1 MDKVANVGSMGNKG
15 DRAANSLTPI
25 VALEG
30 LRKTYNAGLP
40 NEQEVL
46 HGLDLIVRAAEFTA
60 LIGPSGSGKSTLL
73 NILGLLEGAS
83 GGVYRLAGQD
93 VTTLDDDARTHARHS
108 TLGFIFQFHHL
119 LPAFTALENVM
130 LPALINGEHAD
141 VETRARA
148 AWLLDAVG
156 LKDAHRKKPGELS
169 GGMQQRVAI
178 ARSLVRAPQLVLA
191 DEPTGNLDTH
201 TSDSIFELM
210 RQFNGEQ
217 GTAFLVVTHDPRL
230 AARCDRIIELVD
242 GQIAGDRANVAVN
255 A

>member
-1 MDKVANVGSMGNKG
+1 VADAASG
-15 DRAANSLTPI
+15 RAQGTTPI

-40 NEQEVL
+40 TAQEVL
-46 HGLDLIVRAAEFTA
+46 HGLDLTVRAAEFTA

-83 GGVYRLAGQD
+83 GGVYRLAGRD
-93 VTTLDDDARTHARHS
+93 VTTFDDDARTHARHA

-130 LPALINGEHAD
+130 LPALISGDHAD
-141 VETRARA
+141 AKMRERAV
-148 AWLLDAVG
+148 WLLDAVG
-156 LKDAHRKKPGELS
+156 LNEARDKKPAALS

-178 ARSLVRAPQLVLA
+178 ARALVRAPQLVLA

-210 RQFNGEQ
+210 RQFNREQ

-230 AARCDRIIELVD
+230 AARCDRIVELVD
-242 GQIAGDRANVAVN
+242 GRIAGDRPNRAETT
-255 A
+255 

>member
-1 MDKVANVGSMGNKG
+1 MALIQ
-15 DRAANSLTPI
+15 LT
-25 VALEG
+25 G
-30 LRKTYNAGLP
+30 LRKTYNAGSP
-40 NEQEVL
+40 TEQEVL
-46 HGLDLIVRAAEFTA
+46 HGIDLTLNAGEFAA

-83 GGVYRLAGQD
+83 GGNYQLNGAD
-93 VTTLDDDARTHARHS
+93 VTALTDDARTRARHD

-119 LPAFTALENVM
+119 LPAFSALENVM
-130 LPALINGEHAD
+130 LPGLMDKAGINATQRE
-141 VETRARA
+141 RA

-156 LKDAHRKKPGELS
+156 LQGTHNKKPNELS

-178 ARSLVRAPQLVLA
+178 ARSLARAPKLVLA

-201 TSDSIFELM
+201 TSDSIFALM
-210 RQFNGEQ
+210 RQFNREQ

-242 GQIAGDRANVAVN
+242 GRIAGNAGVAP